1 MLREILKTTLLFTLI
16 FLFGCN
22 NAKETN
28 NTYLI
33 TFDDIAGY
41 LSTPN
46 NSLLVTNLAHSGNT
60 CAYVYKDLL
69 YGATYKRSLKDLS
82 PKQINKITLKA
93 WVRKDVENA
102 NLKLV
107 CSINKGEE
115 TIFWNAIETKSQ
127 SLVNGEWKEISYT
140 FDISKVNS
148 PENNVIIYPLNDGV
162 SKIMLDDLSINV
174 E

>member
-1 MLREILKTTLLFTLI
+1 MLRAFPKTTLIFTLI
-16 FLFGCN
+16 FMFGCN
-22 NAKETN
+22 KGKETN

-41 LSTPN
+41 LSSPN

-60 CAYVYKDLL
+60 CAFVDKDLL

-82 PKQINKITLKA
+82 TKQINKITLKA
-93 WVRKDVENA
+93 WVRKDVENT

-127 SLVNGEWKEISYT
+127 NLVNGEWKEINYT
-140 FDISKVNS
+140 FDISKVNA
-148 PENNVIIYPLNDGV
+148 PENTVIIYPLNDGV
-162 SKIMLDDLSINV
+162 SKIMLDDLSIIV